1 MDRRKISIL
10 LALTLIFTGTV
21 GTRYS
26 HASENIT
33 VLNEVLETVPVDGE
47 FQSDDDRNDAED
59 EAEIRDGVVSETLR
73 TTPVNEDKA
82 TGNDSS
88 DSRPEGVVQ
97 KVLKTSPVDEN
108 GNEAKGTETVD
119 IIGSSSTPD
128 PSELG
133 LYAKDVVNMVM
144 PVVPDDTY
152 DFVMDT
158 EDLLSRYSLYKDSYE
173 KSSLYF
179 TNTSGEKLHTGISD
193 VAMAK
198 NKSSIPVL
206 LYVTLQVENENGW
219 PVKYTD
225 MDSVEAD
232 TEKNISFAL
241 VPVSVNEAD
250 SEAIDEETTDFEEQG
265 DGYLIKDDHKIYTD
279 RMISIDETGKAEMV
293 LYLDGT
299 PDNFDLINDK
309 YMAKEDAVWSSLGF
323 AVTGACNTRADWS
336 DVDERSDIGETLSIH
351 ISYRMDLLNEE
362 QLEMLNDG
370 LKPDPD
376 TGVILFDIGKD
387 ADDDGEENVDEDNSD
402 IKDEDVLKEEIT
414 EDKEEL
420 TDEL

>member
-1 MDRRKISIL
+1 MDRKKISIL
-10 LALTLIFTGTV
+10 LALTLLLTGTI
-21 GTRYS
+21 GTRS
-26 HASENIT
+26 GLASERPGVIS
-33 VLNEVLETVPVDGE
+33 EVLETVPADNE
-47 FQSDDDRNDAED
+47 SLTDSD
-59 EAEIRDGVVSETLR
+59 EAEDSAESGDRVISETFRTTPATDGGSDETDDSGSRPDGVVQMVVR
-73 TTPVNEDKA
+73 TT
-82 TGNDSS
+82 
-88 DSRPEGVVQ
+88 
-97 KVLKTSPVDEN
+97 PVDEN
-108 GNEAKGTETVD
+108 GNEAAGTETYEVT
-119 IIGSSSTPD
+119 GRSSTPD
-128 PSELG
+128 ESELG
-133 LYAKDVVNMVM
+133 LYAADVVNMVM
-144 PVVPDDTY
+144 PVVQDETY
-152 DFVMDT
+152 DFVMDSQ
-158 EDLLSRYSLYKDSYE
+158 DLLSRYSVYKDSYE

-179 TNTSGEKLHTGISD
+179 TNSTGPKAHTGISD

-198 NKSSIPVL
+198 NKSSVPVL
-206 LYVTLQVENENGW
+206 LYVTLQVENEYGW

-225 MDSVEAD
+225 MDSVESD
-232 TEKNISFAL
+232 NDMNVSFAL
-241 VPVSVNEAD
+241 IPVSADADDGISGKTGENED
-250 SEAIDEETTDFEEQG
+250 YKVFE
-265 DGYLIKDDHKIYTD
+265 D
-279 RMISIDETGKAEMV
+279 RKISIDDTGKAEMI
-293 LYLDGT
+293 LYLPGT